1 LFESDVIYFHR
12 IKKNVKS
19 QFRHHDKHSKSETS
33 QTRRSE
39 MKTNSSDFVTIRI
52 SVKNLVDQL
61 RYKEEEE
68 EEEKEKERRSRDK
81 LPQYKQSAILR
92 EARKCE
98 NCTIRVKCRQF
109 HENLNLNLNLNL
121 NSNHNQN
128 ENEKIVKNNQIPWKI
143 SLSINFDS
151 NSHNL
156 FLTSMSFHCPA
167 TFITIKQTDNHLF
180 INDTPAVNPFF
191 TISRETVRS

>member
-1 LFESDVIYFHR
+1 LFESDVISFNR
-12 IKKNVKS
+12 TKKKAKS

-39 MKTNSSDFVTIRI
+39 MKTNSSDFITIRI
-52 SVKNLVDQL
+52 SVKNFVGQL
-61 RYKEEEE
+61 RYKEE
-68 EEEKEKERRSRDK
+68 EKERRSRDK
-81 LPQYKQSAILR
+81 LPQFKQSAILR
-92 EARKCE
+92 EERKCE
-98 NCTIRVKCRQF
+98 NCAIRVKCREF
-109 HENLNLNLNLNL
+109 HKNLNLNL

-156 FLTSMSFHCPA
+156 CLTSMSFHCPA

-180 INDTPAVNPFF
+180 INDTSVVNPFF
-191 TISRETVRS
+191 AIS